1 VALGARVWHGRPR
14 RAQISASHANSL
26 RRLPPAQWGSS
37 SPLPSAPPQLGT
49 RCVPAR
55 NTTTTRSRCP
65 PTYPPPAPREQL
77 VPARA
82 TSMKLGPPGC
92 TAAAQGL
99 VGPKCSRADAALHS
113 EHQHHRPVRE
123 AWLRPAAGLPAT
135 KHAPGLEAR
144 IDKFIYAMSPC

>member
-113 EHQHHRPVRE
+113 DRSTSTTAPCARRGYGRRRGCPPRSTRR
-123 AWLRPAAGLPAT
+123 AWRRASTSSSTP
-135 KHAPGLEAR
+135 
-144 IDKFIYAMSPC
+144 